1 MAEIK
6 QTERAAKLLVAAME
20 CSRERRHEFIMPEHL
35 LLRLTD
41 DFNFHAALNI
51 FYPPQKLVERLEEQ
65 LARVERVPD
74 GIDYQ
79 PAPSEQMGRLIEMA
93 CRQVVSSSAPAID
106 LPHLVQAMLQLED
119 SWACYLLKDCL
130 LDKES
135 NFMSHL
141 IEFCEFDDS
150 LHDQFG
156 PSQQEDAWRQLV
168 SCMND
173 LYKQHNPLIGREQ
186 ELQPRVDE
194 IEVERMVAQARRGRL
209 VLALHEMERER
220 AVAPALLEDAVDAV
234 EEEEDARL
242 LVECELHRARAERL
256 GRDDVGAAELEDEHG
271 AAAVDLEH
279 AAVCLVDDGQGE
291 RLADGEGLI
300 VGHGEDSFARCLRTA
315 PCGART
321 SVVSLPA

>member
-186 ELQPRVDE
+186 ELQRTIQVLC
-194 IEVERMVAQARRGRL
+194 RRDKNNPLHIGEPGVGKTAL
-209 VLALHEMERER
+209 VWGL
-220 AVAPALLEDAVDAV
+220 
-234 EEEEDARL
+234 
-242 LVECELHRARAERL
+242 RARAPEAEPHLSARHRHAAGRHAVSRRL
-256 GRDDVGAAELEDEHG
+256 REPHQDDHGRHRAGEP
-271 AAAVDLEH
+271 LEH
-279 AAVCLVDDGQGE
+279 
-291 RLADGEGLI
+291 RLY
-300 VGHGEDSFARCLRTA
+300 
-315 PCGART
+315 
-321 SVVSLPA
+321 